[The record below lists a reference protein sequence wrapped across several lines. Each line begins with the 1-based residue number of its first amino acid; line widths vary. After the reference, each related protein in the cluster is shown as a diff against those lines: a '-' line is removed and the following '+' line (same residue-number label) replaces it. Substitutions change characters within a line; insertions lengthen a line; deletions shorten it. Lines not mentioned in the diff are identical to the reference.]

1 MCDALKAGME
11 IPDDPELEAPQEKP
25 VREDT
30 PDKSPSQKANQMTP
44 RVITSLK
51 YLSLRRSLW
60 ETHGMKTLEDR
71 VPKQNDTVAVQGRT
85 GSGNRY

>member
-25 VREDT
+25 VREDS

-44 RVITSLK
+44 RVRFADLHVSLCQ
-51 YLSLRRSLW
+51 
-60 ETHGMKTLEDR
+60 EKT
-71 VPKQNDTVAVQGRT
+71 QF
-85 GSGNRY
+85 S